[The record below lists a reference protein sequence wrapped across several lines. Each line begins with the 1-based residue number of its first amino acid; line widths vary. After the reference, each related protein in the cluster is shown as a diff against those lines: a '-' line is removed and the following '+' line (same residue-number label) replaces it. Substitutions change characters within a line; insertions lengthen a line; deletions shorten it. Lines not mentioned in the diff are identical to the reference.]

1 MIIDCAQ
8 WHYED
13 DFPHNLPQSQ
23 ASTHIG
29 MFLSWIIINHLE
41 SDVLKEHLADEL
53 VKVRSRQQTGR
64 DFLLNHVEGQFL
76 SDDLNALG
84 LAFTQAYYQDEAQE
98 GYGQYMVDYYMALN
112 VVKLP
117 SLYHVLDSWHQY
129 DLVAKHI
136 DAAYASWQKN
146 TVTEAPLS

>member
-8 WHYED
+8 WHYEE

-29 MFLSWIIINHLE
+29 MFLGWIIMNRLE
-41 SDVLKEHLADEL
+41 SDVLAEHLAEDL
-53 VKVRSRQQTGR
+53 AKVRARTLSGR
-64 DFLLNHVEGQFL
+64 DFLLNLAEGQFL
-76 SDDLNALG
+76 SDDLSPTG

-98 GYGQYMVDYYMALN
+98 GYGQYMVDYYTALN
-112 VVKLP
+112 VLKLP

-136 DAAYASWQKN
+136 DAAYAAWQQAQ
-146 TVTEAPLS
+146 TEEVGHA

>member
-13 DFPHNLPQSQ
+13 DFPPKLPQSQ

-29 MFLSWIIINHLE
+29 LFLCWIIMNHLE
-41 SDVLKEHLADEL
+41 SELLAEHLVDDLAQ
-53 VKVRSRQQTGR
+53 VRARTMTGR
-64 DFLLNHVEGQFL
+64 DFLLNLAEGQLL
-76 SDDLNALG
+76 SDDLSPVG

-98 GYGQYMVDYYMALN
+98 GYGQYMVDYYLALN
-112 VVKLP
+112 VMKLP

-136 DAAYASWQKN
+136 DVAYAAWQAAQ
-146 TVTEAPLS
+146 TEQAHP

>member
-8 WHYED
+8 WHYEE

-29 MFLSWIIINHLE
+29 VFLSWIIMNHLE
-41 SDVLKEHLADEL
+41 SDLLREHLSEDLA
-53 VKVRSRQQTGR
+53 KVRDRSMTGR
-64 DFLLNHVEGQFL
+64 DFLLNNAEGQFL
-76 SDDLNALG
+76 SDDLSPSG

-112 VVKLP
+112 VMKLP
-117 SLYHVLDSWHQY
+117 SLYHVLDSWPQY
-129 DLVAKHI
+129 DQVATHI
-136 DAAYASWQKN
+136 DAAYAAWQ
-146 TVTEAPLS
+146 TAHPEQAPA